1 MATAAPEFSSWF
13 DNFTSSKL
21 NSQSQGALQRRD
33 FTRKTPFARVIMIA
47 YNSWWFH
54 TQHELLCVFHGDRRE
69 GSKLKTALKKTHLPK
84 VGFSFSAAPSYRYLP
99 PLRQYTTIRHRET
112 RSAPDPTATR
122 HRETYPR
129 ASPAAKYLSTEVIHC
144 PRSAPRRRPFSAQ
157 QMQNVEIDMHNIT
170 TYNVKAERKTNS
182 TNNSNP

>member
-1 MATAAPEFSSWF
+1 
-13 DNFTSSKL
+13 
-21 NSQSQGALQRRD
+21 
-33 FTRKTPFARVIMIA
+33 MIA

-112 RSAPDPTATR
+112 RSRADLRAAQPPR
-122 HRETYPR
+122 LIHGPESPKFCYPQ
-129 ASPAAKYLSTEVIHC
+129 KLSTGRAATPSCTTIARRGATAYAAASNHGSIAALISST
-144 PRSAPRRRPFSAQ
+144 SASSMVSSTMPSTGGNPAYSTQPVTLNASTISAVATASLSTAHS
-157 QMQNVEIDMHNIT
+157 QM
-170 TYNVKAERKTNS
+170 
-182 TNNSNP
+182 

>member
-1 MATAAPEFSSWF
+1 
-13 DNFTSSKL
+13 
-21 NSQSQGALQRRD
+21 
-33 FTRKTPFARVIMIA
+33 MIA

-129 ASPAAKYLSTEVIHC
+129 ASHQQNTCPQKLSTGPGGTQGDATPSPLCAED
-144 PRSAPRRRPFSAQ
+144 
-157 QMQNVEIDMHNIT
+157 VEIDMHNIT
-170 TYNVKAERKTNS
+170 TYNLRAERKTKSTRNS
-182 TNNSNP
+182 KSRGQHAQGKNEIIQRPLAG

>member
-1 MATAAPEFSSWF
+1 
-13 DNFTSSKL
+13 
-21 NSQSQGALQRRD
+21 
-33 FTRKTPFARVIMIA
+33 MIA
-47 YNSWWFH
+47 YNSCWFH
-54 TQHELLCVFHGDRRE
+54 IQHELLCVFHGDRRE

-129 ASPAAKYLSTEVIHC
+129 ASPAAKYLSTETVH
-144 PRSAPRRRPFSAQ
+144 RHPRRRHAVAPLRGRRRNRHAQHNDVQFESRTKNKKHPQQQIKRSTCAGKKRNHSTSACRLASLRVLSPRHCVRGCPEA
-157 QMQNVEIDMHNIT
+157 M
-170 TYNVKAERKTNS
+170 
-182 TNNSNP
+182 

>member
-1 MATAAPEFSSWF
+1 
-13 DNFTSSKL
+13 
-21 NSQSQGALQRRD
+21 
-33 FTRKTPFARVIMIA
+33 MIA

-112 RSAPDPTATR
+112 RSAPDPTATQP
-122 HRETYPR
+122 PR
-129 ASPAAKYLSTEVIHC
+129 LIHGPAPPQNTCPQKLSTGTQGDATPSPLCAED
-144 PRSAPRRRPFSAQ
+144 
-157 QMQNVEIDMHNIT
+157 VEIDMHNIT
-170 TYNVKAERKTNS
+170 TYNLRAERKTKSTRNS
-182 TNNSNP
+182 KSRGQHAQGKNEIIQRPLAG